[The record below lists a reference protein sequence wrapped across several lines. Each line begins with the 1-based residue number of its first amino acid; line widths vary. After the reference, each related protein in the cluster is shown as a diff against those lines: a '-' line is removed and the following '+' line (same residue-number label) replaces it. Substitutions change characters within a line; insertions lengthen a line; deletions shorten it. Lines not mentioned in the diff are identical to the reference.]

1 MTAVPVAADEPEKP
15 EWLLQD
21 VPLVVSALLSM
32 STMQAMALLEALPED
47 PPDRSVG
54 VTRR

>member
-32 STMQAMALLEALPED
+32 STMQAMALPED